1 MLNSIVKEL
10 SNPEVSGPP
19 KLGMG
24 FGRSGLRPLAC
35 LTPLTTGTLARIQLS
50 EQLLMILSQPPLV
63 KRDAK
68 QFFCAS
74 WRPTT
79 CGPQRI
85 ATTPCRCSATST
97 RVVADISCAN
107 DSPRLNSPLRA
118 HNICRSQY
126 LASRATRARPKRGR
140 QILPGQRRTQVRT
153 RRLGKFLL
161 CSRQATNR

>member
-1 MLNSIVKEL
+1 MLNSVVKEL
-10 SNPEVSGPP
+10 CDPDVSGPP
-19 KLGMG
+19 KLGIG
-24 FGRSGLRPLAC
+24 CRGSGLRPLAC
-35 LTPLTTGTLARIQLS
+35 LTPLATGTLASIQLS
-50 EQLLMILSQPPLV
+50 EQLLIILSQPPLV

-68 QFFCAS
+68 QFFGAS

-85 ATTPCRCSATST
+85 ATTPCRCSATNT

-118 HNICRSQY
+118 HNICRSQS

-153 RRLGKFLL
+153 TRLGQFLL
-161 CSRQATNR
+161 CSHQATNR